1 MSRKAV
7 KLETM
12 DVYKA
17 VIIQWAISEDIGM
30 QKRGKLISPI
40 NMYIITIKH

>member
-30 QKRGKLISPI
+30 QKRGLYLELTCILSQ
-40 NMYIITIKH
+40 